1 MQRKQ
6 QQPHHRRFLPATTL
20 AIIFMVLLAACGG
33 PAPEAPVVAPA
44 ATAPAAAETAAT
56 DTEPATAA
64 ETAATEPEP
73 AAAAETA
80 ATDTEPATAAET
92 AASEATTVSEATEP
106 AATAA
111 SSAPAAMPSSFQ
123 EAPQFAEQ
131 VSAGTLPAVV
141 ERLPKT
147 PLVVTP
153 FERVGT
159 YGGDWRTALVGGGD
173 ESYLVR
179 TIDYDNLVRWTPA
192 WDDVIPNIAESFEA
206 NEDATEFTF
215 KLREGMKW
223 SDGKPYTADDI
234 MFWYEDIFMNDEL
247 TPERGGYLV
256 VNKEPVVVEKV
267 DQYTVKFK
275 FAGSHGL
282 FLRNLASADANH
294 PARFPKHYL
303 QQFHKKYN
311 PDGVDALAKEAGQE
325 DWIGLFGVKSVNYTN
340 AEIPVLTAWKL
351 TGSLGESTTRL
362 VAERNPYYWKV
373 DTEGNQLP
381 YLDRVVFDQIAAPEV
396 LVLKALGGEIDMM
409 DRHLNVPA
417 NKPVFVD
424 GQEQGDFQLF
434 ETTPSTANHMVIQF
448 NLTHPDENKRKV
460 FQDKNFRIGMSH
472 AINRPEIIDLVYVGQ
487 TVPYQAAPRPESEFY
502 NERLA
507 KQFTEYDV
515 DLANEYLDKVLPE
528 KDAEG
533 FRLGPDGKRFTFV
546 LEIDGAR
553 TTFVDELA
561 QVIPD
566 WEAVGIQASVKPEDR
581 SLWETRVRDGTD
593 FDATAHRFGGGSG
606 QAVVLDPRYWF
617 PASNNSMYAK
627 RWAAWFNNP
636 EGELAEEPPAATKK
650 QMELYNQLKSTADP
664 AEQAGLMKQILEIAA
679 DEFYTIGS
687 SLEINNF
694 GIVKNGLE
702 NVPLKLI
709 DSFIYPVPAP
719 VNPETWFWDKTAP

>member
-6 QQPHHRRFLPATTL
+6 QRPEHRRFLPATTL
-20 AIIFMVLLAACGG
+20 LIIFAVLLAACGG
-33 PAPEAPVVAPA
+33 QAPA
-44 ATAPAAAETAAT
+44 APTTAPAATTEATAPAASEAAT
-56 DTEPATAA
+56 
-64 ETAATEPEP
+64 EP
-73 AAAAETA
+73 AAAATEPAAEATELPAETTA
-80 ATDTEPATAAET
+80 ATAAATT
-92 AASEATTVSEATEP
+92 ASEATATET
-106 AATAA
+106 TAA
-111 SSAPAAMPSSFQ
+111 SSAPAAMPTSFQ
-123 EAPQFAEQ
+123 EAPSLAEQ
-131 VSAGTLPAVV
+131 ASAGTLPPVA

-153 FERVGT
+153 LERVGT

-173 ESYLVR
+173 ESYLMR
-179 TIDYDNLVRWTPA
+179 TVDYDQLVRWTPA
-192 WDDVIPNIAESFEA
+192 WDDVIPNIAESVEA
-206 NEDATEFTF
+206 NEEATEFTF

-223 SDGKPYTADDI
+223 SDGQPYTADDI

-275 FAGSHGL
+275 FSAPNGL
-282 FLRNLASADANH
+282 FLRNLASANANH
-294 PARFPKHYL
+294 PARYPKHYL
-303 QQFHKKYN
+303 QQFHKTYN
-311 PDGVDALAKEAGQE
+311 ADKVDALAKEAGQE

-340 AEIPVLTAWKL
+340 AEIPTIAAWKL
-351 TGSLGESTTRL
+351 TQSLGESTTRL

-373 DTEGNQLP
+373 DPEGNQLP

-417 NKPVFVD
+417 NKPVFLD

-507 KQFTEYDV
+507 KQYTEYDV

-533 FRLGPDGKRFTFV
+533 FRLGPDGQRFTFV

-561 QVIPD
+561 QVIPN

-627 RWAAWFNNP
+627 RWAAWYNNP
-636 EGELAEEPPAATKK
+636 DSELAEEPPAATKK
-650 QMELYNQLKSTADP
+650 QMELYNQLKGTADP
-664 AEQAGLMKQILEIAA
+664 EEQAELMKQILEIAA

-702 NVPLKLI
+702 NVPMTLI

-719 VNPETWFWDKTAP
+719 TNPETWFWDKSAQ